1 MKILILST
9 IRGCDWAGTEEVW
22 FQFAKH
28 ALQAGHQ
35 VMVAADWQIALS
47 SQVEEL
53 KLKGLIVSSRKV
65 QRPMRL
71 YLLKQKYIPDHA
83 DAIRFQPDICL
94 INAGSPLDLEYNP
107 HLKVFLQHLSCK
119 KVFFCHFNSDRL
131 RFNNRDQVAETFK
144 SMSAVIFVNQE
155 NKNQLEVQLA
165 RKLSNAHVILNASRL
180 SLSRPLPYPSMDQI
194 YFANV
199 ARLDTFWKGQDL
211 LPQVFSSAEWSDRN
225 CSMELFGT
233 GADRDY
239 IESLIYLFQATQK
252 VRLIGYERSVEKIW
266 LHRHMLILPSRGEG
280 TPLAAI
286 EAMMCG
292 RPVVAT
298 AVGGN
303 EEVIEDGVTGFI
315 AEAPTRKS
323 LTSTMERAWK
333 CKDMWKEMGE
343 RAHAKAV
350 ELVKRS
356 PEAMLLNTLQ
366 EIAENAY
373 SK

>member
-1 MKILILST
+1 VKILILST
-9 IRGCDWAGTEEVW
+9 ISGCDWAGTEEVW

-35 VMVAADWQIALS
+35 VMVAADWQIAKS

-53 KLKGLIVSSRKV
+53 KLKGLIVSSRRV

-131 RFNNRDQVAETFK
+131 RFNNRDQVAETFN
-144 SMSAVIFVNQE
+144 SMTAVVFVNQE

-239 IESLIYLFQATQK
+239 IESLIRLFQVTQK
-252 VRLIGYERSVEKIW
+252 LHLVGYEKSVEKIW
-266 LHRHMLILPSRGEG
+266 SNRHVLLLPSRGEG
-280 TPLAAI
+280 TPLVVL

-298 AVGGN
+298 NVGGN
-303 EEVIEDGVTGFI
+303 AEVIEDGVTGFI
-315 AEAPTRKS
+315 AESPTVKAFS
-323 LTSTMERAWK
+323 HAMQRAWENRSRWS
-333 CKDMWKEMGE
+333 DMGKL
-343 RAHAKAV
+343 AHIKAIEIGAQV
-350 ELVKRS
+350 
-356 PEAMLLNTLQ
+356 PEKNLLKILQ
-366 EIAENAY
+366 EMSN
-373 SK
+373 